1 MKTIKTLTLIT
12 ILVMTFSLSSCWD
25 DLTCTR
31 ANGFIETETIQLDDI
46 KGIDLGVNA
55 NVYLTQGADQEIR
68 VEGKKDAIAKLDKE
82 VRNGIWFIDFDQC
95 VLNHDLTIYIT
106 LPKLTYVK
114 ISGSGDVF
122 GENAFQTG
130 DELVEFKISGSG
142 YINLEM
148 DATDIESR
156 ISGSGDMRL
165 SGAATNHTLRVS
177 GSGNLS
183 GFDLKS
189 VNQDIEISGSG
200 NAEVFVDGGTLDAR
214 ISGSGKVYYK
224 GLPSSFNTNI
234 TGSGKVVDAN

>member
-1 MKTIKTLTLIT
+1 MKTLTLLAFLGIT
-12 ILVMTFSLSSCWD
+12 LTLSSCWND
-25 DLTCTR
+25 ITCTR
-31 ANGFIETETIQLDDI
+31 ANGFIETKTIPLDDI
-46 KGIDLGVNA
+46 KGIDLSISA
-55 NVYLTQGADQEIR
+55 NVYLTQGTEQEIK
-68 VEGKKDAIAKLDKE
+68 VEGKKDAIAKLEKD

-95 VLNHDLTIYIT
+95 IINHDVTIYIT

-156 ISGSGDMRL
+156 IYGSGDMRL
-165 SGAATNHTLRVS
+165 SGSAINHTLKVS

-189 VNQDIEISGSG
+189 VNHNIEISGSG
-200 NAEVFVDGGTLDAR
+200 NAEVFVEGGTLDAS
-214 ISGSGKVYYK
+214 ISGSGKIYYK
-224 GLPSSFNTNI
+224 GVPSSFNTDI
-234 TGSGKVVDAN
+234 TGSGKIIDAN

>member
-1 MKTIKTLTLIT
+1 MKTLTFFAFLSIMFT
-12 ILVMTFSLSSCWD
+12 LSSCWND
-25 DLTCTR
+25 ITCTR
-31 ANGFIETETIQLDDI
+31 ANGFIETETITLDDI
-46 KGIDLGVNA
+46 KGIDLQISA
-55 NVYLTQGADQEIR
+55 NVYLTQGSDQEIK
-68 VEGKKDAIAKLDKE
+68 VEGKKDAIAKLQKD

-95 VLNHDLTIYIT
+95 VINHDVTIYIT

-148 DATDIESR
+148 DATDIEST
-156 ISGSGDMRL
+156 ITGSGDMRL
-165 SGAATNHTLRVS
+165 SGTATNHTLKVS

-189 VNQDIEISGSG
+189 VNHNIEISGSG
-200 NAEVFVDGGTLDAR
+200 NAEVFVDGGSLDAN

-224 GLPSSFNTNI
+224 GAPSSFNTDI
-234 TGSGKVVDAN
+234 TGSGKVIDAN

>member
-1 MKTIKTLTLIT
+1 MKTLTLFAFLGIT
-12 ILVMTFSLSSCWD
+12 LTLASCWND
-25 DLTCTR
+25 VTCTR
-31 ANGFIETETIQLDDI
+31 ANGFIETKIITLDDI
-46 KGIDLGVNA
+46 EGIDLKING
-55 NVYLTQGADQEIR
+55 NVYLTQGTEQEIK
-68 VEGKKDAIAKLDKE
+68 VEGKKDAIAKLEKN
-82 VRNGIWFIDFDQC
+82 VQNGIWLIDFDQC
-95 VLNHDLTIYIT
+95 VINHDVTIYIT

-148 DATDIESR
+148 NATDIESK
-156 ISGSGDMRL
+156 ISGSGDIRL
-165 SGAATNHTLRVS
+165 SGAATNHTLQVS

-189 VNQDIEISGSG
+189 VNQNIEISGSG

-224 GLPSSFNTNI
+224 GAPSSFNTEI
-234 TGSGKVVDAN
+234 TGSGKVIDAN